1 MLARVTDRLAEARQR
16 RFVGRAGEIE
26 LFKSA
31 LAARELP
38 FQVLYL
44 FGPGGVGKTTLLGEF
59 ASLCEHNQ
67 APAICVD
74 ARNVEPSPAAFIHV
88 LEAAMGL
95 NPPQSFFQALAS
107 RRNRRVI
114 LVDTYEALE
123 PLDAWLRDVFLPELP
138 QHVLVVL
145 AGRNPPAPAWRADPG
160 WQTFFRVLPLRNL
173 APEESRTY
181 LEKRNLPP
189 DQHQTVLDFTHGH
202 PLALSLVADVYAQRP
217 GIHFQPEAAPD
228 VVKTLLEQF
237 VQKVPGPAHRA
248 ALEACALVRVTT
260 ETLLAQMLRQSE
272 TATVAADPVSSQ
284 AAHELFEWLRD
295 LSFIESSAEGLFPHD
310 LAREALIA
318 DVRWR
323 NPDWY
328 RELHNRARTYY
339 TARLAQTHGMAQ
351 QRVLF
356 DYVFLHRDNPVVR
369 SMLEWQ
375 TGSGVAD
382 TLRESDH
389 EALVAMVAQ
398 HEGAASANLARQW
411 LERQPDGVT
420 VYRDEQGQ
428 PIGFIAMIA
437 LQRATRAELDADPA
451 TRVAWEF
458 LQQHAPLR
466 PGEIATHY
474 RFWMARDTYQDV
486 SAVQTMIFLNSVRY
500 QLTTPGLAYHFLPC
514 ANPDAWAGAFAYAN
528 LARLAEADFE
538 IAGNRYGVYGHDW
551 RAEPP
556 LAWLALLAEREV
568 AAEPQAVTQRARATP
583 IIVLSQPDF
592 SAAARAALHDFIHPE
607 VLRGNPLLQSRMVT
621 EKAGPNAGP
630 AERVAALQMLLKQAA
645 ESLQSGPRDAKLYRA
660 LYHTYFQP
668 AATQEQ
674 AAEILDLPFSTFRR
688 HLKSGIDSVVETLWH
703 QEIGR

>member
-1 MLARVTDRLAEARQR
+1 MTDRLAKVR
-16 RFVGRAGEIE
+16 RSWFVGRAGEIE
-26 LFKSA
+26 LFQSA
-31 LAARELP
+31 LASAELP

-59 ASLCEHNQ
+59 AAVSDKNQ
-67 APAICVD
+67 APAISVD
-74 ARNVEPSPAAFIHV
+74 ARNVEPSPAAFIRV
-88 LEAAMGL
+88 LEAALGL
-95 NPPQSFFQALAS
+95 TPPQTFFKALAS
-107 RRNRRVI
+107 RRHRRVI

-160 WQTFFRVLPLRNL
+160 WQRLLRVLPLRNL
-173 APEESRTY
+173 MPEESRTY
-181 LEKRNLPP
+181 LEKRRVPA

-217 GIHFQPEAAPD
+217 AIHFQPEAAPD

-260 ETLLAQMLRQSE
+260 EPLLAQMLRQTDAAAVS
-272 TATVAADPVSSQ
+272 ADPVSTQ
-284 AAHELFEWLRD
+284 GAHELFEWLRD
-295 LSFIESSAEGLFPHD
+295 LSFVESSAEGLFPHD

-328 RELHNRARTYY
+328 RELHNRARLYY
-339 TARLAQTHGMAQ
+339 TARLAQTHGMEQ

-382 TLRESDH
+382 AMRAADLVP
-389 EALVAMVAQ
+389 LVAMVAQ
-398 HEGAASANLARQW
+398 HEGAASAKLARQW

-420 VYRDEQGQ
+420 VYRDDKGE
-428 PIGFIAMIA
+428 PIGFIAMLA
-437 LQRATRAELDADPA
+437 LERATPVELEADPA
-451 TRVAWEF
+451 TRVAWEY
-458 LQQHAPLR
+458 LRRHAPLR
-466 PGEIATHY
+466 SGELATHY
-474 RFWMARDTYQDV
+474 RFWMARDTYQNV
-486 SAVQTMIFLNSVRY
+486 SAVQTMIFLHSVRY
-500 QLTTPGLAYHFLPC
+500 QLTTPGLAFHFLPC
-514 ANPDAWAGAFAYAN
+514 ANPEMWAGAFAYAN
-528 LARLAEADFE
+528 LARLAETDFE
-538 IAGNRYGVYGHDW
+538 IGGRRYGVYGHDW
-551 RAEPP
+551 RVEPP

-568 AAEPQAVTQRARATP
+568 AAEPQVIAVPARAAP

-592 SAAARAALHDFIHPE
+592 GAAARVALHDYSRPE
-607 VLRGNPLLQSRMVT
+607 HLRANPLLQSRIVT
-621 EKAGPNAGP
+621 EKTGPGAAT
-630 AERVAALQMLLKQAA
+630 AERVPALQMLLKQAA
-645 ESLQSGPRDAKLYRA
+645 ESLQASPRDAKLYRA
-660 LYHTYFQP
+660 LFHTYLQP

-688 HLKSGIDSVVETLWH
+688 HLKSGIDSVTEILWH